1 MKRRK
6 FIVTTATAGAAVM
19 GTTLIQSCSPRKQDN
34 PAEKSATDPFELDEI
49 TILQLQEHLASGK
62 YTAEGLVNLYLDRIQ
77 KIDKSGPLLNS
88 IIELN
93 PDASAIAKE
102 MDTERQNG
110 KVRGPLHG
118 IPLLIKDNIDTA
130 DRMQT
135 TAGSLALEGSVA
147 QKDAFI
153 VSRLREAGAVLLGK
167 TNLSEW
173 ANFRSSRSSS
183 GWSGRGG
190 QTRNP
195 YITDRNPCGSSSGSG
210 VAVSA
215 NLCAAAIGTET
226 DGSVVCPSSINGIV
240 GFKPTLGLWSRSG
253 IIPIAHS
260 QDTAGPMTRTV
271 ADCAVILGLLTGI
284 DPADLASGNSSGK
297 MQLDYTLYLDAAGL
311 KNARIGVARNFFG
324 FHEKVDRL
332 MEDAI
337 AAMRDLG
344 AEVID
349 PADIETAKDIDRYE
363 FEVLLYEFKDDLN
376 RYLSSLPPAIKSRS
390 LKDLI
395 AFNEANR
402 NREMS
407 WFEQEIFHQAEE
419 KGPLTD
425 KAYNDALVNL
435 KRIAGKEGID
445 ATLQKHKLD
454 AIIAPT
460 GGPAWN
466 TDWVNG
472 DHFSGGSSSPAACA
486 GYPAITVPAGFV
498 SGLPVGI
505 TFMGTAWSE
514 PVLLRLAY
522 AFEQATK
529 HRKAPGFLPTVG

>member
-19 GTTLIQSCSPRKQDN
+19 GTTLIQSCSPQKGDN
-34 PAEKSATDPFELDEI
+34 TAEISATDPFELDEI
-49 TILQLQEHLASGK
+49 TILQLQTDLQTGE

-93 PDASAIAKE
+93 PDATAIARE
-102 MDTERQNG
+102 MDTERKNG
-110 KVRGPLHG
+110 KIRGPLHG
-118 IPLLIKDNIDTA
+118 IPLLIKDNIETA

-135 TAGSLALEGSVA
+135 TAGSLALEGYVA

-195 YITDRNPCGSSSGSG
+195 YVTDRNPCGSSSGSG

-215 NLCAAAIGTET
+215 NLCTAAIGTET
-226 DGSVVCPSSINGIV
+226 DGSVVCPSSVNGIV
-240 GFKPTLGLWSRSG
+240 GIKPTLGLWSRSG
-253 IIPIAHS
+253 IIPLAHS

-271 ADCAVILGLLTGI
+271 ADGAAILGLLTGI
-284 DPADLASGNSSGK
+284 DPADAASGNSAGN
-297 MQLDYTLYLDAAGL
+297 MQHDYTRYLDAAGL
-311 KNARIGVARNFFG
+311 MNARIGVARNFFG
-324 FHEKVDRL
+324 FHERVDQL
-332 MEDAI
+332 MEAAI
-337 AAMRDLG
+337 AVMRNQG

-349 PADIETAKDIDRYE
+349 PADIDTAKEIDRYE
-363 FEVLLYEFKDDLN
+363 FDVLLFEFKDDLN
-376 RYLSSLPPAIKSRS
+376 RYLSALPPAIKNRS

-395 AFNEANR
+395 AFNVANR
-402 NREMS
+402 DREMP
-407 WFEQEIFHQAEE
+407 WFGQEIFLQAGE
-419 KGPLTD
+419 KGPLSD
-425 KAYNDALVNL
+425 KAYTDALVNL
-435 KRIAGKEGID
+435 KRIAGKDGID

-472 DHFSGGSSSPAACA
+472 DHYSGGSSSPAACA

-529 HRKAPGFLPTVG
+529 HRKAPGFLSTIS